1 MGHIWLHHHKINFA
15 AGRWPWASYNQSGRN
30 LTHNLAIRAAAKE
43 AKSTK
48 VLLEEESEQIDDD
61 WLDDEQW
68 YSEHAAK

>member
-1 MGHIWLHHHKINFA
+1 MIGAEILVTSIHRGALEK
-15 AGRWPWASYNQSGRN
+15 GQSISK
-30 LTHNLAIRAAAKE
+30 AMRAAAKE